1 MNMPRIPRRLVALV
15 LFLYLSTLGVAFAAS
30 FISPKVMNLICTS
43 AGYKLVSVPD
53 GDPDGKGE
61 GKGGGHLLDCSFCLT
76 GGITSSPPRQDAAPP
91 AHALSYALRAIP
103 SARLAAIVSA
113 PLPARGPPAFD

>member
-30 FISPKVMNLICTS
+30 FVSPKATNLICTS
-43 AGYKLVSVPD
+43 AGYKLVSMPD

-61 GKGGGHLLDCSFCLT
+61 GGHLLDCAFCLT

-103 SARLAAIVSA
+103 AARLAAIVCA

>member
-30 FISPKVMNLICTS
+30 FISPKAMNLICTS
-43 AGYKLVSVPD
+43 AGYKLVGMPD

-61 GKGGGHLLDCSFCLT
+61 GAAHLLDCSFCLA
-76 GGITSSPPRQDAAPP
+76 GGITSSLPRQDAVPP

-103 SARLAAIVSA
+103 AARLAAIVSA
-113 PLPARGPPAFD
+113 PLPARGPPVFD